1 MKILLLI
8 YLAFMLPSLAYAK
21 QAVTFLSY
29 EYFLTEEE
37 KSIADER
44 YLAAFTQALS
54 HKFKVEQYTT
64 NAARML
70 KQLST
75 QTNVCSFNILKTTQR
90 EKQFIFSA
98 MPSSMFLQRRV
109 FGLKE
114 TLKDLPEQVS
124 ISKLLANKYT
134 FATLTSTSYQELDSM
149 LAMYQHQIMPII
161 GAGDFSRLA
170 KLLLHK
176 RVDMIIDYDMSVKHF
191 LTPQQYAELDSREI
205 IEYPEFNS
213 GYFACSRTQVG
224 AEVIEQ
230 IDALMQSAKM
240 HQPIKQY
247 HYASFQPE
255 IAARIMTIYK
265 TYYKPETYND

>member
-1 MKILLLI
+1 MKILILI
-8 YLAFMLPSLAYAK
+8 CCAFMLPSLVYAK

-29 EYFLTEEE
+29 EYFITAEE
-37 KSIADER
+37 KSIDDER
-44 YLAAFTQALS
+44 YLAAFTKVLS
-54 HKFKVEQYTT
+54 HKFKVEQHTT
-64 NAARML
+64 NVARML
-70 KQLST
+70 KQLSG
-75 QTNVCSFNILKTTQR
+75 QTDVCSFNILKTPQR
-90 EKQFIFSA
+90 KKQFIFSA

-109 FGLKE
+109 FALKD

-124 ISKLLANKYT
+124 ISKLLANKHT

-149 LAMYQHQIMPII
+149 LTMYQHQIVPII

-176 RVDMIIDYDMSVKHF
+176 RVDMIIDYDVSVKHF
-191 LTPQQYAELDSREI
+191 LTSQQYAELDSREI

-224 AEVIEQ
+224 TQVIKQ

-247 HYASFQPE
+247 HYANFDPE
-255 IAARIMTIYK
+255 IAERIMTIYK
-265 TYYKPETYND
+265 TYYKPSIYND

>member
-1 MKILLLI
+1 MKILTFI

-29 EYFLTEEE
+29 EYFLHEEE
-37 KSIADER
+37 KSVADER
-44 YLAAFTQALS
+44 YLNTLTQALS
-54 HKFKVEQYTT
+54 KDFKIEPHKT
-64 NAARML
+64 NLARML
-70 KQLST
+70 KQLSS
-75 QTNVCSFNILKTTQR
+75 QTPACSFNILKTAQR
-90 EKQFIFSA
+90 EKQFIFSK
-98 MPSSMFLQRRV
+98 MPSSMFVQRRLY
-109 FGLKE
+109 GLKE
-114 TLKDLPEQVS
+114 TLNGFPERVS
-124 ISKLLANKYT
+124 VSKLLTNKHT
-134 FATLTSTSYQELDSM
+134 FATLTSTSYQELDRV
-149 LAMYQHQIMPII
+149 LAMYQHQIVPII

-224 AEVIEQ
+224 AAVIEQ

-247 HYASFQPE
+247 HYTSFKPE
-255 IAARIMTIYK
+255 VAARIMAIYK